1 MEFITI
7 SQSVAKG
14 MFLLLLGVYIVF
26 AAIMVRQEQLM
37 SKVVVIEAVAPLL
50 RMLIWMHL
58 VAAVTLF
65 LVSLILL

>member
-7 SQSVAKG
+7 SQSVAKA

-50 RMLIWMHL
+50 RTLIWVHL
-58 VAAVTLF
+58 IAAVTLF
-65 LVSLILL
+65 LVSIILL